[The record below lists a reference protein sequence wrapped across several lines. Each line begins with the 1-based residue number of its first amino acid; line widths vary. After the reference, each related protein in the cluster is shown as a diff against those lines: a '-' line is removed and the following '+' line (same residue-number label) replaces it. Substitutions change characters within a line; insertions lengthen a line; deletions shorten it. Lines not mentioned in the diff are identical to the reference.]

1 MMNTGHKLWY
11 ETVDNA
17 ETYEE
22 LSDPALKDYVM
33 ERMDQ
38 AKKDFWIGAGVWIM
52 LMVSYCLGFMEGVF
66 NAMLMALPLLIMA
79 SSAFLH
85 SECVSDITFL
95 EEKKIYSILSE
106 LWEEPYVA
114 SEEGPGPEIA

>member
-1 MMNTGHKLWY
+1 MNTSHKLWY

-33 ERMDQ
+33 DRMNQ
-38 AKKDFWIGAGVWIM
+38 AKHEFWIGAGVWIM
-52 LMVSYCLGFMEGVF
+52 LMVSYFFGFVEGVV

-79 SSAFLH
+79 SSAFTH
-85 SECVSDITFL
+85 SECVNDITFL

-106 LWEEPYVA
+106 LWEEPYAA
-114 SEEGPGPEIA
+114 SEEEPGPEIA